1 MLNKASTSIPDPTPK
16 ALEIEAQFDTIQKS
30 VEILCWLGEE
40 VEKNVAAMKRG
51 SFIPAGCTM
60 LDDLAGEQA
69 YVIKKMLADL
79 RGAWTRF
86 ADEVAA

>member
-1 MLNKASTSIPDPTPK
+1 MLNKVSVPTPKAKPK
-16 ALEIEAQFDTIQKS
+16 ALEIEAQFDTLQKS

-69 YVIKKMLADL
+69 YIVRRMLADL
-79 RGAWTRF
+79 RGAWSRY
-86 ADEVAA
+86 ADEVEA